1 MRNGR
6 RHVAW
11 LGLGCVV
18 WTSPACSRPAP
29 PSARAPDFSREVA
42 PIVLAHCAPCHRPGE
57 VAPFS
62 LLTYAD
68 AKAHADAIADATL
81 AGQMPPWL
89 PEPTEFAIAGDRR
102 LRADHVEV
110 IQRWVAAGAPEG
122 DPALLPPAP
131 TFPDGW
137 QLGAPDLVVR
147 PAKAFRVEPGGDD
160 LYRNLVAPSPI
171 TSPVFVRAVEVR
183 THGAPIH
190 HAVVRVDRTSASR
203 RRDGED
209 GRPGFEGMASGSIQD
224 PDGQFLGWAP
234 GRGPIVVPEGMPWRL
249 ERGADL
255 VIEVHVVSSPE
266 AAAIQPSVAL
276 YFSPVPPVRTPVVV
290 KMGSKQIDLPPGVH
304 DQLVADRYRLPV
316 AVDLVSVYPH
326 AHYLARDMRITMT
339 PPGGAP
345 RTILHI
351 PEWDFHWQQDYRF
364 VSPIPMPA
372 GTEIA
377 MLYTFDNTASNPH
390 NPRRPPVRVRAGP
403 RAVDEM
409 AELGLQLVTAS
420 AADARLL
427 VQEFAA
433 RDLRANIAMIDER
446 LRETPDDAS
455 LRSLMGV
462 TLVEAER
469 FAEAIPHLQRA
480 VALLDRTAATFQA
493 LGVALAGT
501 GQASQA
507 VPPLRRAAAL
517 APRDE
522 TIQYNLGNVLAELG
536 RPADADAAYR
546 RALGINPDYPE
557 AHVNLAVLLS
567 SKGRINEALAHYARA
582 LEIRPQSPAIL
593 ANYGGALASAGRFP
607 DALRY
612 TRRAL
617 DLDPANPTARENL
630 QKLLRLGV
638 R

>member
-1 MRNGR
+1 
-6 RHVAW
+6 
-11 LGLGCVV
+11 
-18 WTSPACSRPAP
+18 
-29 PSARAPDFSREVA
+29 
-42 PIVLAHCAPCHRPGE
+42 
-57 VAPFS
+57 
-62 LLTYAD
+62 
-68 AKAHADAIADATL
+68 
-81 AGQMPPWL
+81 
-89 PEPTEFAIAGDRR
+89 
-102 LRADHVEV
+102 
-110 IQRWVAAGAPEG
+110 
-122 DPALLPPAP
+122 
-131 TFPDGW
+131 
-137 QLGAPDLVVR
+137 
-147 PAKAFRVEPGGDD
+147 
-160 LYRNLVAPSPI
+160 
-171 TSPVFVRAVEVR
+171 
-183 THGAPIH
+183 
-190 HAVVRVDRTSASR
+190 
-203 RRDGED
+203 
-209 GRPGFEGMASGSIQD
+209 
-224 PDGQFLGWAP
+224 
-234 GRGPIVVPEGMPWRL
+234 
-249 ERGADL
+249 
-255 VIEVHVVSSPE
+255 
-266 AAAIQPSVAL
+266 
-276 YFSPVPPVRTPVVV
+276 VVV